1 MTIDIFK
8 HLQKS
13 KQSKPLICLEVNPP
27 RGVDCEAIFE
37 RLEGKLAGVDFLNVT
52 DSALARMRFSALPF
66 AALLK
71 NKFGIEPLVN
81 ISCRDR
87 NLIALQADLLAG
99 WGLGVRSVV
108 ALTGDAVTIGDAP
121 DTKGV
126 FEVNSV
132 GLLQAIRTL
141 NAGHDLVGNDLQGAP
156 QYLPGVVV
164 NPNVKN
170 PAVELKRL
178 ERKVA
183 AGAAYALSQPVFDVE
198 TSTAFFRS
206 TQSIGIP
213 ILMGLMAFRSSK
225 AALNIVN
232 VPGLR
237 LSEEMRA
244 LVTAHEGEDFSELS
258 IAHCL
263 KLAAANSE
271 FVAGFHV
278 VSGTTPKLALKL
290 TQQLVEERKKRFPE
304 GTHSVL

>member
-1 MTIDIFK
+1 M
-8 HLQKS
+8 
-13 KQSKPLICLEVNPP
+13 
-27 RGVDCEAIFE
+27 
-37 RLEGKLAGVDFLNVT
+37 
-52 DSALARMRFSALPF
+52 
-66 AALLK
+66 
-71 NKFGIEPLVN
+71 
-81 ISCRDR
+81 
-87 NLIALQADLLAG
+87 
-99 WGLGVRSVV
+99 RSVV

-258 IAHCL
+258 IAHC
-263 KLAAANSE
+263 
-271 FVAGFHV
+271 
-278 VSGTTPKLALKL
+278 
-290 TQQLVEERKKRFPE
+290 
-304 GTHSVL
+304 